1 MENNKNIN
9 FKSLYQVETL
19 DEYIKFYEWKFG
31 VSIDMSPGQ
40 IQRNTEKRIIK
51 ELKKLNSIIKGD

>member
-1 MENNKNIN
+1 MENNMNTN

-19 DEYIKFYEWKFG
+19 EEYIKFYEWRFG

-40 IQRNTEKRIIK
+40 IQLNTEKRMIK